1 LSSISAKIGQIRL
14 FSRFEQPVLEV
25 QFLILTGGALTD
37 NRMPYAVGAVWF
49 WGGSFRIDKKPRL
62 A

>member
-1 LSSISAKIGQIRL
+1 ASSAITKLLPGKEEL
-14 FSRFEQPVLEV
+14 VNEV

-37 NRMPYAVGAVWF
+37 FRMPYRVEAVWF